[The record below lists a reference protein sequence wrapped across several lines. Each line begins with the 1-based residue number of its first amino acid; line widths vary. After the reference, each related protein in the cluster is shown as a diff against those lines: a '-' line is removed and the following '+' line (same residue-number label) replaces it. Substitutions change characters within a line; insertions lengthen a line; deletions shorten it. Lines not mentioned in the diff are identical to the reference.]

1 MYMSPAFFFDLGLRS
16 LLRNPFFNPTR
27 LVLEEG
33 ESDFR
38 PLERREGLVVTL
50 GPNTSIFDRP
60 GRSVCRW
67 PGTKTIPR
75 QSPHPTQRRSR
86 LMREVSIFLQIF
98 CGGGDVLLNRIMT
111 LGEQREILLTAGEG
125 NVVEKIDLMDFAR
138 EGAAPLLF
146 LQSAYLCSSANVVIQ
161 SVPCDASTM
170 SWARAPYVYIAY
182 FPEFGA
188 SAVLCLSGRT
198 MVWCERLA
206 PGESRDFALGNVIAA
221 TTNVIST
228 LRPTSKC
235 HPEDGVQE
243 VATLANGTAEYC
255 VDDLRMRPDGSRIA
269 NFFRAWKILFE
280 SMRAREGFFLCEMT
294 NRSDKPAYVFVQ
306 LNKSGFYG
314 GSGLVG
320 FAVKLVSAFFRL
332 SHLSMGH

>member
-38 PLERREGLVVTL
+38 LLERREGLVATL

-75 QSPHPTQRRSR
+75 QSPHPPQRRSR
-86 LMREVSIFLQIF
+86 LMRELSIFLQIF

-146 LQSAYLCSSANVVIQ
+146 LQSAYLCSSANVVIE
-161 SVPCDASTM
+161 SVPCDA
-170 SWARAPYVYIAY
+170 
-182 FPEFGA
+182 
-188 SAVLCLSGRT
+188 LS
-198 MVWCERLA
+198 L
-206 PGESRDFALGNVIAA
+206 IH
-221 TTNVIST
+221 I
-228 LRPTSKC
+228 
-235 HPEDGVQE
+235 
-243 VATLANGTAEYC
+243 
-255 VDDLRMRPDGSRIA
+255 
-269 NFFRAWKILFE
+269 
-280 SMRAREGFFLCEMT
+280 
-294 NRSDKPAYVFVQ
+294 
-306 LNKSGFYG
+306 
-314 GSGLVG
+314 
-320 FAVKLVSAFFRL
+320 
-332 SHLSMGH
+332 